1 LSQSDDK
8 AQEQLRA
15 RFTQLSYELEQLQGQ
30 FQYLNQQT
38 SALASHIQDLART
51 IESIA
56 ELIARKSGEIVNIP
70 IGPRILLP
78 VTIAEEANGVLINVG
93 SNIHRRGSLQE
104 AKGKLETEITQSRK
118 VLESL
123 QNELSRYEQ
132 EIARR
137 EQVIAQ
143 FYR

>member
-1 LSQSDDK
+1 MSQSDDK

>member
-1 LSQSDDK
+1 MSQSDDK

-38 SALASHIQDLART
+38 SALASHILDLART

>member
-1 LSQSDDK
+1 MSQSDDK

-118 VLESL
+118 ALESL